1 MHNLT
6 ANRNAEIQ
14 VTDIKDCKGD
24 IDMTIEE
31 LFKKAEGGT
40 LTFEQFKT
48 LSNGAKF
55 VDLSEGN
62 YVSKNKYTED
72 LNAKD
77 TKISG
82 LEDTIKTRDSD
93 LKDLQDKLKA
103 AGTDADK
110 LAQLTTDVETW
121 QTKYNTDIQTLQEKL
136 DKQAYEFAV
145 KEFAATKKFT
155 SNAAKRDFIN
165 SMIAEGLKMDKK
177 GRGILGAEDFVTNYS
192 ADNSDAFVVENPTPE
207 PPKPQFVNS
216 TQGGDPS
223 PTDSNAFLKAF
234 NFTGVRPMPNQQN

>member
-1 MHNLT
+1 
-6 ANRNAEIQ
+6 
-14 VTDIKDCKGD
+14 
-24 IDMTIEE
+24 MTIEE
-31 LFKKAEGGT
+31 LFKKAENGT
-40 LTFEQFKT
+40 LTLEQFKT
-48 LSNGAKF
+48 LANGAKF

-62 YVSKNKYTED
+62 YVSKNKYTDD

-110 LAQLTTDVETW
+110 LAQLTTDVNNW
-121 QTKYNTDIQTLQEKL
+121 QTKYSADTKALQDKL

-165 SMIAEGLKMDKK
+165 SMIAENLKMKN
-177 GRGILGAEDFVTNYS
+177 GSIIGADDFATGYGT
-192 ADNSDAFVVENPTPE
+192 DNADAFVTEPKTPTEPETPKPTFVNPTP
-207 PPKPQFVNS
+207 
-216 TQGGDPS
+216 GGNPA

-234 NFTGVRPMPNQQN
+234 NFTGVRSTPQQQN